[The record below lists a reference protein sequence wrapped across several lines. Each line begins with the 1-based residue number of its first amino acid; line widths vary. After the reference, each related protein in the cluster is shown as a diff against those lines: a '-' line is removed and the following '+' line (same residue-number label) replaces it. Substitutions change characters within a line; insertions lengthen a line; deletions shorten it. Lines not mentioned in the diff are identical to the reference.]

1 MILADLTATFEH
13 DAEDGYQQEH
23 STGAMT
29 SLRHKV
35 ALKYDYAIAS
45 QDVFRCHDNCGCR
58 AIYECENTRQDI
70 WSKQSWTAVDS
81 EASDKAV
88 NYTPS
93 KLTTEQAN
101 AVEQEKLSQFMPLTV
116 ENRVKVI
123 DISGKSGIIKE
134 NRKSVEIPE
143 DCTYLLKAE
152 TNFENKNVSEDVLRA
167 IDMTISNRY
176 AENADFQFDEIKL
189 ARFSDSDARS
199 LFITNL
205 EVRGITKKSQL
216 YLNRDFFVDVEKS
229 GIDKMCE
236 AYFHSGWWMSRTLED
251 LVNHEIMHGRI
262 NHYNSFEKVNQL
274 YQFLREDDRVKGLC
288 KLVDKYPDEF
298 LNEMYVVKRSKRSML
313 MCTMS
318 ISVTI

>member
-1 MILADLTATFEH
+1 MRSTTIAVTKSSDELDRRIAELT
-13 DAEDGYQQEH
+13 D
-23 STGAMT
+23 STGT
-29 SLRHKV
+29 DVDFNTWRNSLQK
-35 ALKYDYAIAS
+35 LPNGKYQY
-45 QDVFRCHDNCGCR
+45 
-58 AIYECENTRQDI
+58 
-70 WSKQSWTAVDS
+70 
-81 EASDKAV
+81 
-88 NYTPS
+88 
-93 KLTTEQAN
+93 
-101 AVEQEKLSQFMPLTV
+101 
-116 ENRVKVI
+116 VKTI
-123 DISGKSGIIKE
+123 DIFGKSGIIKE

-298 LNEMYVVKRSKRSML
+298 LNEMYVAINNGQKIKKKYVDVYNEYIRYYL
-313 MCTMS
+313 GGE
-318 ISVTI
+318 